1 VDGHINA
8 KVVAQPASFIA
19 ETAGFSIPDN
29 TKFFIVPETG
39 YGPDFP
45 FSGEKMSVTLA
56 LYKAANLNDA
66 VDLTVKIQR
75 TSGGSGHS
83 CGIYTQ
89 DDASVLS
96 ELLEC
101 FFLSSLLA
109 KFVSRPS
116 HLHFDLDAFYNVT
129 FRVYIS
135 LLDVITPFTYHSFR
149 ALVFVSNPPPPLTH
163 TLSASRSWPLRT
175 LRKPAGFW

>member
-1 VDGHINA
+1 MA
-8 KVVAQPASFIA
+8 TSPFI
-19 ETAGFSIPDN
+19 FCCPLSSLLPSHLYRRKHLPFCVN
-29 TKFFIVPETG
+29 TVHSYILGWTVTSTRKWLRSPPPSSPKRRVSPSPTTPSFFIVPETG

-101 FFLSSLLA
+101 FFFVFSTCKVRFSTFTSSL
-109 KFVSRPS
+109 
-116 HLHFDLDAFYNVT
+116 
-129 FRVYIS
+129 
-135 LLDVITPFTYHSFR
+135 
-149 ALVFVSNPPPPLTH
+149 
-163 TLSASRSWPLRT
+163 RSGCFLQCDIPCLY
-175 LRKPAGFW
+175 FSS